1 MFYWDLNTPLFPINS
16 SNLLK
21 ESQERLAMHAFFDFA
36 KPKARN
42 TQTQKSEKLHVF
54 KNFFK
59 CFTLLKFT
67 ASETMINILFLKL
80 KFELS
85 KKSLD

>member
-1 MFYWDLNTPLFPINS
+1 MFDWVLNTPLFPINS

-42 TQTQKSEKLHVF
+42 TQTQKKW
-54 KNFFK
+54 KI
-59 CFTLLKFT
+59 
-67 ASETMINILFLKL
+67 ARI
-80 KFELS
+80 
-85 KKSLD
+85 